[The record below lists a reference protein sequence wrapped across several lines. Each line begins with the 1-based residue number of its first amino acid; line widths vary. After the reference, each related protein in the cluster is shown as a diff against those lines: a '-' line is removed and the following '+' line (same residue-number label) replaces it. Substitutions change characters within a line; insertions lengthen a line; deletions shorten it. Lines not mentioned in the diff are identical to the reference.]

1 MLFVWFTAAK
11 PSYFPSAR
19 ALDLAMV
26 KGLAPAYVL
35 TYIGPTVCTVT
46 GSDCSA
52 RAWTIA
58 HAALPLS
65 IRFCRQVASKW
76 CTTVTGPEILYGNKD
91 IRPFLNFLTGVGFL
105 QVAISPTINVRTINR
120 ILSGYGKS
128 VATDEAKIIVMDVAV
143 LVFALFAYWDLRR
156 ISIINSA
163 DYREFLVG
171 LAIASG
177 VSPVTTLC
185 ILWATRERRW
195 EEARA
200 RKTEDKEIR
209 SDRKGQEPSR

>member
-1 MLFVWFTAAK
+1 
-11 PSYFPSAR
+11 
-19 ALDLAMV
+19 MV
-26 KGLAPAYVL
+26 KGLGPAYLL

-91 IRPFLNFLTGVGFL
+91 IQPFVNFLTGAGLL
-105 QVAISPTINVRTINR
+105 QVAISPIINFHTINR
-120 ILSGYGKS
+120 LLSGYGKS
-128 VATDEAKIIVMDVAV
+128 VATDEAKLIVVDVAV
-143 LVFALFAYWDLRR
+143 LVFAFFAYWDLRR
-156 ISIINSA
+156 ISIITSP
-163 DYREFLVG
+163 YYSEVLVG
-171 LAIASG
+171 MAVASG

-185 ILWATRERRW
+185 ILWAIRERRW